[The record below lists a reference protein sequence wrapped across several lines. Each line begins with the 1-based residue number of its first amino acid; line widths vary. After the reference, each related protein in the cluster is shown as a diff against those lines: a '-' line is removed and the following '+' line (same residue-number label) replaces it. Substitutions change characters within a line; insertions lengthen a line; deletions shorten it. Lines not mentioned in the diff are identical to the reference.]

1 MAQKHVH
8 VRLLQE
14 ILTPPNPEPVL
25 KRQSQHLSQQPHP
38 QLIYKAAATL
48 FAAPH
53 HSRLMCM
60 QI

>member
-38 QLIYKAAATL
+38 QLIT
-48 FAAPH
+48 
-53 HSRLMCM
+53 RL
-60 QI
+60 QLRFLQRPTIHA